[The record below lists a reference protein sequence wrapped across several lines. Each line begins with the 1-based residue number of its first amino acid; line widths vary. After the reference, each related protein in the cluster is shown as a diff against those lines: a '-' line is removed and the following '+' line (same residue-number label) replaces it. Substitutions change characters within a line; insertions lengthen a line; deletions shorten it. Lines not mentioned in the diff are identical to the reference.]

1 MVHKVDCSCSELHK
15 LCYFKNVEGA
25 SNLLRAGVDV
35 NKKDCYGRT
44 PLMCVFLLY
53 RGVEKDIKKIKDK
66 LVELTTLLLNK
77 NAKINESDENG
88 DTVFHHIAKVTPL
101 IRKDKILLQPV
112 RLLLTNGG
120 DAYLKN
126 NSKLTAHQI
135 AFENR
140 SINIGFMLQANEMN
154 GRRQSPTT
162 YKKETPPPNYKDAV
176 EKTKYADEKLSELSS
191 KASSVEN
198 IDTSVSVEDLKEKS
212 PSLKASSVESI
223 VKSVSVEDIK
233 EKSPSSKVSSVE
245 NIVNSVSAEDAKKDI
260 KEKTPEEKL
269 REELR
274 EKLSQNPPKE

>member
-1 MVHKVDCSCSELHK
+1 MVHKEDCSCSELHK
-15 LCYFKNVEGA
+15 LCYFKDVEGA
-25 SNLLRAGVDV
+25 SNLLTAGVDV

-101 IRKDKILLQPV
+101 IRKDKILLESV
-112 RLLLTNGG
+112 RLLLASGG
-120 DAYLKN
+120 DTNLKN
-126 NSKLTAHQI
+126 NSKLTAHKI

-140 SINIGFMLQANEMN
+140 SINIGFMLQVNEMN
-154 GRRQSPTT
+154 GRTQSPTI

-176 EKTKYADEKLSELSS
+176 EKTKYTDEKLSELSS
-191 KASSVEN
+191 KTSSVEN
-198 IDTSVSVEDLKEKS
+198 LDTSVSVEDLKENN
-212 PSLKASSVESI
+212 
-223 VKSVSVEDIK
+223 
-233 EKSPSSKVSSVE
+233 PSSKASSVE
-245 NIVNSVSAEDAKKDI
+245 NIVHSVSAEDI